1 MTSIPANHGEAK
13 NFCQVLIESI
23 TSLVNEELPRLT
35 GVATPVLRI
44 EATAVATDAHGTD
57 HPLTAQRRLL
67 VRALHMPLPLS
78 EALNRFHRFF
88 LGHHRH
94 ERLDSPTVP

>member
-44 EATAVATDAHGTD
+44 EATAVATDTHGTD
-57 HPLTAQRRLL
+57 HSLTPQRRLL
-67 VRALHMPLPLS
+67 VRALRMPLPLS
-78 EALNRFHRFF
+78 EALNRFH
-88 LGHHRH
+88 
-94 ERLDSPTVP
+94 